1 MNFINNL
8 RFSGFISIAA
18 IMALVLAS
26 CSSKE
31 EHFAIANCVDTNF
44 DSVFNQMLNDTFYFP
59 KVFGEMDLAF
69 DEQHNAYSSRYIRKG
84 KQFRNRVWD
93 LTIYLKDSTYNDFG
107 LSESQLEAFDDFH
120 DNHLG
125 DDYKLGEQENC
136 LNGYYI
142 EFRFQ
147 TPRVFAK
154 NFGNWYLIIDY
165 VIIDK
170 FLEDFVDF
178 NSYKDLYNLNNFQD
192 FAHVSRGN
200 FYSYRNASCDSITLN
215 YPVIFKWNNQKRNW
229 ELRNSKVMFES
240 DIKELGFKTVPMN

>member
-1 MNFINNL
+1 MSFINNL

-69 DEQHNAYSSRYIRKG
+69 DEQHNAYSSQYIRKG

-107 LSESQLEAFDDFH
+107 LSESQ
-120 DNHLG
+120 
-125 DDYKLGEQENC
+125 C
-136 LNGYYI
+136 
-142 EFRFQ
+142 
-147 TPRVFAK
+147 
-154 NFGNWYLIIDY
+154 
-165 VIIDK
+165 
-170 FLEDFVDF
+170 
-178 NSYKDLYNLNNFQD
+178 
-192 FAHVSRGN
+192 
-200 FYSYRNASCDSITLN
+200 NA
-215 YPVIFKWNNQKRNW
+215 P
-229 ELRNSKVMFES
+229 
-240 DIKELGFKTVPMN
+240 